1 MFSAAANFNRYY
13 SSQRNVDNKIAERFI
28 GVVVCIDKICYCLTN
43 VGADF
48 CII

>member
-1 MFSAAANFNRYY
+1 MFSAAA

-28 GVVVCIDKICYCLTN
+28 RAVVRIDKICYCLTN